1 MNKIYLDETAPSN
14 DQLAPV
20 ADLVPVSK
28 VTSSERGTSGTP
40 LFKGDQNVRINAVV
54 HDNPGEDSVTADKKD
69 VRISSSGIYRVY
81 YKVTVNGANVTDA
94 VEIEQERNKGTDG
107 DWKYIDYNTSGWN
120 YNNTDPKPDEK
131 LTYDDTLT
139 FRFPTEE
146 GKDSIFNNNNI
157 VLQVWTVDN
166 AGNSSKE
173 NAVVYTFGI
182 DTISPTINVSYNNN
196 DVQNGK
202 YFKDPRTA
210 TVTVTERNFDSGRI
224 QIATQSSAHVSG
236 WSYTKG
242 NAGGNGDDDRWT
254 ATVVYD
260 TDGDYTFGVSGS
272 DLVGHGASVSINGA
286 AATDFTVDLT
296 KPVIN
301 VFFDNNNVQNGRYYN
316 ANRRATIDI
325 TEHNFDTKDVVVERT
340 ASIAEGN
347 VAVPGVG
354 AWTRQADLN
363 RSEVFFGQDGD
374 YTMKVDYVDLAG
386 NPAQTFSIDLFT
398 IDTVAPTLEITG
410 VEDKHAYNGNV
421 APVITYHDINCDKNS
436 AEVRISGYKHPSG
449 SNLNGVRSDAA
460 FGGSFAC
467 DNIERVRENDD
478 VYTAIGSVRD
488 LAGNETSKDVM
499 FSVNRFGSTYILG
512 KETEELVDKYY
523 TNQEETL
530 IVKEINVNEL
540 TKTEVSFSKGGEPKD
555 LEKGTGYTVQGVK
568 VDNDGWWEYNY
579 EIGASS
585 FAEDGAYIV
594 NLKSEDAA
602 TNANSNN
609 SIKQNDGQNELPIEF
624 FIDKAA
630 PSLTISGVEDG
641 ARYRETQRIIGVRF
655 DDNSYV
661 ADLKF
666 YVNDQLINQYDAK
679 TLAELD
685 DSLIEY
691 TALSRNN
698 WQNVKVE
705 ATDAAGNTNEVK
717 IDRFLITRNF
727 FIQFV
732 NNIPLLIGSIV
743 GVSLLIIGLFL
754 LIFFLRRRKERY

>member
-1 MNKIYLDETAPSN
+1 TM
-14 DQLAPV
+14 
-20 ADLVPVSK
+20 
-28 VTSSERGTSGTP
+28 
-40 LFKGDQNVRINAVV
+40 
-54 HDNPGEDSVTADKKD
+54 
-69 VRISSSGIYRVY
+69 
-81 YKVTVNGANVTDA
+81 
-94 VEIEQERNKGTDG
+94 
-107 DWKYIDYNTSGWN
+107 
-120 YNNTDPKPDEK
+120 
-131 LTYDDTLT
+131 
-139 FRFPTEE
+139 
-146 GKDSIFNNNNI
+146 
-157 VLQVWTVDN
+157 
-166 AGNSSKE
+166 
-173 NAVVYTFGI
+173 
-182 DTISPTINVSYNNN
+182 
-196 DVQNGK
+196 
-202 YFKDPRTA
+202 
-210 TVTVTERNFDSGRI
+210 
-224 QIATQSSAHVSG
+224 
-236 WSYTKG
+236 
-242 NAGGNGDDDRWT
+242 
-254 ATVVYD
+254 
-260 TDGDYTFGVSGS
+260 
-272 DLVGHGASVSINGA
+272 
-286 AATDFTVDLT
+286 
-296 KPVIN
+296 PVIN

-743 GVSLLIIGLFL
+743 GVSLLVIGLFL